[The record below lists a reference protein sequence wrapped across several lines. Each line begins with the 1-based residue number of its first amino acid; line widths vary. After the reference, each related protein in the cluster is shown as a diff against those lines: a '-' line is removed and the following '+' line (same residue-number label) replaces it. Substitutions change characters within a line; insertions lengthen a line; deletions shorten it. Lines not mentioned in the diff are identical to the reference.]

1 MKSPLIFLISLLTFN
16 FSVAQDPVSK
26 DSITELDEVILLE
39 ALKSSADNGI
49 VPTQI
54 IGSKVF
60 KNYSPIDL
68 VTSINQVSGVYIL
81 SGALNTNRITVRGIG
96 ARTLYGTDK
105 LRLYYNNIPITNG
118 SGFST
123 IESFDLENL
132 SHIDIIKGPK
142 GTNFGAN
149 LGGAI
154 LLNSKQ
160 PAIGSS
166 YFRNNLTV
174 GSYNLLK
181 NNLLFTLQEDKLS
194 LSLHYG
200 HMERDGYRENNH
212 FEQDGVLLDLNYQL
226 SPKTVIGLLVNHV
239 DYTAQIPSSL
249 GLTDF
254 KENPKQAAFTWKAA
268 KGHEANNYSLV
279 GLTLNH
285 SFSEKLKNSTSIFYN
300 YLDHY
305 EPRPFGI
312 LDEYTHGFGFRTKFT
327 GKFDLSQTKVAYSF
341 GAELYKDEYNW
352 SEFENLYKDNNGQ
365 GSKKGDLFANNK
377 EFRRQFNAFGNLL
390 FPLTEAFSAQIGMSI
405 NKTHY
410 DFRDQFNEGS
420 ENMSAK
426 RDFKPILLP
435 SLNLNYVIS
444 DDTKVYANISRGFSN
459 PSLEET
465 LTPDGVINPDIS
477 QETGINYE
485 VGTQWHLLDEKMKVN
500 LALYRMDVKNLLV
513 AQRVGEDQ
521 YVGKNAGKTKH
532 QGVELEM
539 EYNWKIG
546 TDLTLS
552 PFISYTYSKHQFVSF
567 IDEGNDYSGNPL
579 TGVPAHRLNSGIQAN
594 LSQRL
599 YWNTTHQYVGEIP
612 LTDANSLSSESFN
625 IFNSKIGYRNQLAK
639 RVYMD
644 VSLGLN
650 NIFDTNYARSVLI
663 NTTGFG
669 GSEPRY
675 YYPGDGRNFY
685 GSLQIRYSL

>member
-1 MKSPLIFLISLLTFN
+1 MKTPYVYLLTLLLIN
-16 FSVAQDPVSK
+16 FSVAQDPVQK
-26 DSITELDEVILLE
+26 DSITVLDEVILLE
-39 ALKSSADNGI
+39 ARASAADNGI

-54 IGSKVF
+54 IGGKVF
-60 KNYSPIDL
+60 KNYSPIEM
-68 VTSINQVSGVYIL
+68 VSAINQVSGVYIL
-81 SGALNTNRITVRGIG
+81 SGALNTNRITIRGIG

-132 SHIDIIKGPK
+132 SHIDVIKGPK

-160 PAIGSS
+160 PAVGSS
-166 YFRNNLTV
+166 YFRNNVTA
-174 GSYNLLK
+174 GSYGLLK
-181 NNLLFTLQEDKLS
+181 NNFLFTLQEDKVS

-200 HMERDGYRENNH
+200 HMERDGYRENNR
-212 FEQDGVLLDLNYQL
+212 FEQDGVLLDFNYRLN
-226 SPKTVIGLLVNHV
+226 PKTNIGLLVNHV

-254 KENPKQAAFTWKAA
+254 TENPRKAAFTWKAA
-268 KGHEANNYSLV
+268 QGYEANKYSLV

-285 SFSEKLKNSTSIFYN
+285 SFSDKLKNSSSIFYN

-312 LDEYTHGFGFRTKFT
+312 LDEYTHGYGFRTKFT
-327 GKFDLSQTKVAYSF
+327 GHFGQNTEGIAYSF

-352 SEFENLYKDNNGQ
+352 REFENLYKENQGQ
-365 GSKKGDLFANNK
+365 GSKKGHSFANNK
-377 EFRRQFNAFGNLL
+377 EFRRQFNAFGSLL
-390 FPLTEAFSAQIGMSI
+390 FPITDVFTAQLGIGL

-410 DFRDQFNEGS
+410 DFRDLFNEGDA
-420 ENMSAK
+420 NLSAK
-426 RDFKPILLP
+426 RDFKPIFLP
-435 SLNLNYVIS
+435 SLNLAYTVLDNNTI
-444 DDTKVYANISRGFSN
+444 YANISRGFSN

-465 LTPDGVINPDIS
+465 LTPEGVINPDIA

-485 VGTQWHLLDEKMKVN
+485 IGSKWNLLDQKLGIQ
-500 LALYRMDVKNLLV
+500 LALYRMDVNNLLV

-521 YVGKNAGKTKH
+521 YIGKNAGKTKH
-532 QGVELEM
+532 QGLELEM
-539 EYNWKIG
+539 EYRWNLG
-546 TDLTLS
+546 TNLELS

-579 TGVPAHRLNSGIQAN
+579 TGVPAHRLNSGLQARIW
-594 LSQRL
+594 QQF

-612 LTDANSLSSESFN
+612 LTDANTLYSDSFH
-625 IFNSKIGYRNQLAK
+625 IINSKLGLGK
-639 RVYMD
+639 HLSKKLYMD

-650 NIFDTNYARSVLI
+650 NILDTHYARSVLI
-663 NTTGFG
+663 NTQGFG

-685 GSLQIRYSL
+685 GSLQLRYSL

>member
-1 MKSPLIFLISLLTFN
+1 MKTPCLYFFLLTFFY
-16 FSVAQDPVSK
+16 FSQAQDPIQK
-26 DSITELDEVILLE
+26 DSITQLDEVILLE

-54 IGSKVF
+54 IGGKVF
-60 KNYSPIDL
+60 KNYSPIDI
-68 VTSINQVSGVYIL
+68 VSSINQVSGVYIL
-81 SGALNTNRITVRGIG
+81 SGALNTNRITIRGIG

-132 SHIDIIKGPK
+132 SHIDVIKGPK

-160 PAIGSS
+160 PALGSS
-166 YFRNNLTV
+166 YFRNSLTV
-174 GSYNLLK
+174 GSYNLIK
-181 NNLLFTLQEDKLS
+181 NNFLFTLQEDKLS
-194 LSLHYG
+194 LSLNYG
-200 HMERDGYRENNH
+200 HTERDGYRENNR
-212 FEQDGVLLDLNYQL
+212 FEQDGLLLDLNYRL
-226 SPKTVIGLLVNHV
+226 SPKTNIGLLVNHV
-239 DYTAQIPSSL
+239 DYMAQIPSSL

-254 KENPKQAAFTWKAA
+254 LENPRQAAFTWKQA
-268 KGHEANNYSLV
+268 KGHEANNYSLA

-285 SFSEKLKNSTSIFYN
+285 TFSEKIKNATSIFYS

-312 LDEYTHGFGFRTKFT
+312 LDEYTHGYGFRTKFT
-327 GKFDLSQTKVAYSF
+327 GYFGLDQKDIAYSF

-365 GSKKGDLFANNK
+365 GSKKGDPFAKNK

-390 FPLTEAFSAQIGMSI
+390 FPLSEAFSAQIGLGI
-405 NKTHY
+405 NKTYY
-410 DFRDQFNEGS
+410 DFKDQFNEGS
-420 ENMSAK
+420 DNMSAE
-426 RDFKPILLP
+426 RSFKPILLP
-435 SLNLNYVIS
+435 SLNLNYKFS
-444 DDTKVYANISRGFSN
+444 DSNTIYANISRGFSN

-485 VGTQWHLLDEKMKVN
+485 IGTQWRLFNQKMGID

-513 AQRVGEDQ
+513 AQRVGQDQ

-532 QGVELEM
+532 QGLEM
-539 EYNWKIG
+539 EMEYRWDLGKR
-546 TDLTLS
+546 LTLT
-552 PFISYTYSKHQFVSF
+552 PFLSYTYNRHKFVEF
-567 IDEGNDYSGNPL
+567 INDGNDYSGNPL
-579 TGVPAHRLNSGIQAN
+579 TGVPDHRLNSGLQVSYLN
-594 LSQRL
+594 RL
-599 YWNTTHQYVGEIP
+599 YWNTTYQYVGEIP
-612 LTDANSLSSESFN
+612 MTDANTLSSDSYN
-625 IFNSKIGYRNQLAK
+625 LFNSKLGYRSQLAK
-639 RVYMD
+639 KLYMD
-644 VSLGLN
+644 LSFGLN
-650 NIFDTNYARSVLI
+650 NIFNTKYASSVLI
-663 NTTGFG
+663 NTSGFG

-685 GSLQIRYSL
+685 GSLQLRYAL